1 MVKTTFTFDDK
12 TGEVKSS
19 TKNTS
24 AIDLFSRVGGF
35 EIAAFKE
42 RDDINQFLRDGDLI
56 NDLYDQT
63 LDVLSTNNRSFD
75 EEGDVLKVFNAA
87 YRICWLVAQ
96 KRESFSEVT
105 RLVYFRKTDTY
116 IRDIS
121 YCVAWCILKVYSE
134 LYEFDNS
141 ILELIRKRVNRLA
154 FFTDYRE
161 LVRMQD
167 DPCFPINFAEPGI
180 YHRPSRCIC
189 DNIDESDIILNFL
202 RHSSVA
208 NGEGS
213 MLEVDEDEDSDI
225 EIQPLDEV
233 LETSFMSIRNT
244 VKALTEENNRLAFA
258 IHEAESNHMKAIE
271 GKDATISRL
280 RFQNAYLTRQLNEKE
295 SKVEVKEVEVVK
307 EVVKENPLQKVLN
320 WDTIT
325 NYALSLGNFKDVQ
338 AIMIM
343 INRMSL
349 RGQCYDDNIE
359 QNIQKLEAY
368 IRELQKP
375 VYNQTN
381 HIGGDYVETQN
392 NHHLTS
398 ETHE

>member
-1 MVKTTFTFDDK
+1 MKHCTFCRTPDGKLKLVHEQNYTLADNDRGVESNTFT
-12 TGEVKSS
+12 
-19 TKNTS
+19 
-24 AIDLFSRVGGF
+24 
-35 EIAAFKE
+35 E
-42 RDDINQFLRDGDLI
+42 RTDINEFLRDGAVI
-56 NDLYDQT
+56 NSLYDVT
-63 LDVLSTNNRSFD
+63 LQHLFENRTRNV
-75 EEGDVLKVFNAA
+75 EARILEVFNEA
-87 YRICWLVAQ
+87 YEICWMITEQ
-96 KRESFSEVT
+96 GVT
-105 RLVYFRKTDTY
+105 YNDILHNVLNNKPNFF
-116 IRDIS
+116 IRDLS

-141 ILELIRKRVNRLA
+141 ILESIRKRVNRLA
-154 FFTDYRE
+154 FFTEYRE

-167 DPCFPINFAEPGI
+167 DPCYPINFAEPGI
-180 YHRPSRCIC
+180 YHRPSRRIC
-189 DNIDESDIILNFL
+189 DSIDESDIILKFQ

-233 LETSFMSIRNT
+233 LETSFRSIRNA
-244 VKALTEENNRLAFA
+244 VKALTEENNRLTFA
-258 IHEAESNHMKAIE
+258 IHESESNHMKAIE

-280 RFQNAYLTRQLNEKE
+280 RFQIAHLNKQLEASKNEVK
-295 SKVEVKEVEVVK
+295 VKEVI
-307 EVVKENPLQKVLN
+307 KENPLQKILN

-325 NYALSLGNFKDVQ
+325 NYALGLGNYKDVQ
-338 AIMIM
+338 VICNMF
-343 INRMSL
+343 NRMSSRNQYYNQNL
-349 RGQCYDDNIE
+349 MDNID
-359 QNIQKLEAY
+359 KLEAY

-392 NHHLTS
+392 NHQQKS